1 MANRPSTL
9 TDYVRALTGGV
20 VTRVGEALYRAR
32 IHPDYITVL
41 GLVVVMIASWFI
53 ARGQL
58 QLGGLILL
66 LGLPLD
72 ALDGAVARAMQRR
85 DKFGGL
91 LDSTLDRYADSLIF
105 AALGYYFAS
114 QDQLDYLLLA
124 LASLI
129 GSFVVSYVRARAG
142 EAGIAVKEGLFTR
155 LERVAILLPSL
166 LVPPLL
172 APGMWILAI
181 GTNFTG
187 LQRVWF
193 VYKRTDFTK
202 M

>member
-1 MANRPSTL
+1 MQKSSLTFTDQMRKLTANWLARIAS
-9 TDYVRALTGGV
+9 VFHRAG
-20 VTRVGEALYRAR
+20 
-32 IHPDYITVL
+32 IHPDYITVV
-41 GLVVVMIASWFI
+41 GLVVVAIASVLIGMGEVQW
-53 ARGQL
+53 
-58 QLGGLILL
+58 GGVVLL

-91 LDSTLDRYADSLIF
+91 LDSTLDRYADGLIF

-124 LASLI
+124 LAALM
-129 GSFVVSYVRARAG
+129 GSYTVSYVRARAG
-142 EAGIAVKEGLFTR
+142 EAGLSVKVGLFTR
-155 LERVAILLPSL
+155 LERVAILLPAL
-166 LVPPLL
+166 LIPPLL
-172 APGMWILAI
+172 IPGMWILAI

-193 VYKRTDFTK
+193 VYRNTEFTE

>member
-1 MANRPSTL
+1 MDNIPTL
-9 TDYVRALTGGV
+9 TDRIRALTGGV
-20 VTRVGEALYRAR
+20 IARAGDAFYRAG
-32 IHPDYITVL
+32 IHPDYITVA
-41 GLVVVMIASWFI
+41 GLVVVMIASFFI
-53 ARGQL
+53 ARGQV
-58 QLGGLILL
+58 QLGGIILI

-72 ALDGAVARAMQRR
+72 ALDGAVARAMHRR

-114 QDQLDYLLLA
+114 QGQLDYLLLA
-124 LASLI
+124 MASLI

-142 EAGIAVKEGLFTR
+142 EAGISVKVGLFTR
-155 LERVAILLPSL
+155 LERVAVLLPSL
-166 LVPPLL
+166 LIPPLL
-172 APGMWILAI
+172 VVGMWILAI

-193 VYKRTDFTK
+193 VYRNTEFTE